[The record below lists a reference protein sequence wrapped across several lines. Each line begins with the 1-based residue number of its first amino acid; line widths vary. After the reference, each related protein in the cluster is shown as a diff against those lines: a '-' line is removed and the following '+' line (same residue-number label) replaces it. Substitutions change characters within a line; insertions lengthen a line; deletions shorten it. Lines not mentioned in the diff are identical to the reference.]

1 MSSIVHIKLADIMP
15 EQNAVFRKQ
24 QIPERAVVPDRIHTL
39 LAKAMDVFTAGVQP
53 AGMVSELSIQKF
65 ETIFTG
71 ESNNATDALIQYI
84 FPHADNLALFAVT
97 LGANVTMMIE
107 KLFKKSDGA
116 LGVMLDAVA
125 SSAAEKAVEVCET
138 FFFNDLSKRQNTTH
152 DSFVLSY
159 SPGYCGWHVSGQK
172 KLFRYLQP
180 EKIGI
185 SLNDSCLMTPLKSVT
200 GLLVAGKKEIHLFDE
215 GAYSYCSLCKDRTC
229 GERMKKI
236 STRRNTLP

>member
-39 LAKAMDVFTAGVQP
+39 FAKAMDMFTAGVQP
-53 AGMVSELSIQKF
+53 AGMVSELSIQRF
-65 ETIFTG
+65 ETIFRD
-71 ESNNATDALIQYI
+71 EASNATDALLKDI
-84 FPHADNLALFAVT
+84 FPHADNLALFAAT

-107 KLFKKSDGA
+107 KLFKESDGA
-116 LGVMLDAVA
+116 LGTMLDAVA

-138 FFFNDLSKRQNTTH
+138 FFFNDLSKRHNTTH

-215 GAYSYCSLCKDRTC
+215 GTYSYCSLCKDRTC
-229 GERMKKI
+229 SERMKKI
-236 STRRNTLP
+236 LTGRNSSS